1 MKAYQ
6 RYVIEHK
13 DEAFEIIK
21 RVIDIVREGD
31 YEQYDRFGSN
41 YNSGKLNNIDMHQY
55 STLCSAYRSLDIMSR
70 QSIEVT
76 TAIANEIALA
86 IRYAV
91 SLLPTTEK
99 LNTEKLLYLNDV
111 YNTMLDKAN
120 KAHLKETSLFV

>member
-6 RYVIEHK
+6 HYVVEHK
-13 DEAFEIIK
+13 NQAFDVIK
-21 RVIDIVREGD
+21 QIIDIVELGD
-31 YEQYDRFGSN
+31 YEQYDVFDYTDNRE
-41 YNSGKLNNIDMHQY
+41 KLNNIDMRQY

-91 SLLPTTEK
+91 SLLPLHSLDTEK
-99 LNTEKLLYLNDV
+99 RLYLN
-111 YNTMLDKAN
+111 NIATSMLDKVN
-120 KAHLKETSLFV
+120 RAHLKETSLFV

>member
-21 RVIDIVREGD
+21 RVIDILDESD

-41 YNSGKLNNIDMHQY
+41 YNSEKLNNIGMHQY
-55 STLCSAYRSLDIMSR
+55 ATLCSAYRSLDIMSR

-76 TAIANEIALA
+76 TAIANEIAYG
-86 IRYAV
+86 IRYAL
-91 SLLPTTEK
+91 SLLPVS
-99 LNTEKLLYLNDV
+99 LNTEKRMYLYDASNI
-111 YNTMLDKAN
+111 MLDKAN
-120 KAHLKETSLFV
+120 RAYLKETSLFVKK